1 MTVYAIC
8 GHGFEPVESIRIP
21 PGCAIVVRSNPG
33 CAMYRDEYDKHLKTL
48 FCDESL
54 SRVLK
59 DPAAHISAIRAAFG
73 SVIVFKEGDV
83 CPNFSFKLLVDFPD
97 LSQYA
102 QVSGIIPVPT
112 DGQPLCGA
120 FSGSGNVWLQSPNFV
135 KPYVPPKITNAKFE
149 KYAKLME
156 SMTPEQRPAIE
167 GMVDS
172 LLEFENRRRKNNYNR
187 SIKNLASGYVEVK
200 DDLPANKV
208 LPLIYE
214 HSIYPTKEDIASIV
228 SDMGENPSI
237 GDVVNSE
244 ALEKTMSIDLKTLFE
259 KFPGTYYHF
268 ACRITTNL
276 NTYYSLYEQ
285 NRNIKRNGT
294 KISFVTRNV
303 PAIYNTPVLKMPV
316 EHQHYIKQA
325 IYEAEHKKQQHT
337 RRAKRRRHRKTR
349 RRV

>member
-1 MTVYAIC
+1 
-8 GHGFEPVESIRIP
+8 
-21 PGCAIVVRSNPG
+21 
-33 CAMYRDEYDKHLKTL
+33 MYRDEYDKHLKTL

-54 SRVLK
+54 SHDVLN
-59 DPAAHISAIRAAFG
+59 DPASHIAAIRAAFG

-135 KPYVPPKITNAKFE
+135 PPYIPPTITNAKFAT
-149 KYAKLME
+149 YAKLME
-156 SMTPEQRPAIE
+156 RMTPEQRPAIQ

-172 LLEFENRRRKNNYNR
+172 LIAVENSRRKQNYNR
-187 SIKNLASGYVEVK
+187 HVKEIASGYVRVK
-200 DDLPANKV
+200 NDLPANKV

-214 HSIYPTKEDIASIV
+214 HSIYPTKEDVASIV

-237 GDVVNSE
+237 GDVVHAK
-244 ALEKTMSIDLKTLFE
+244 ALENAISIDLKTLFE
-259 KFPGTYYHF
+259 KFPGTHYHF
-268 ACRITTNL
+268 ACRITSNL

-285 NRNIKRNGT
+285 NRKVKFNGMMP
-294 KISFVTRNV
+294 SFVARNV
-303 PAIYNTPVLKMPV
+303 PAVYNTPVLKMPA

-325 IYEAEHKKQQHT
+325 IYEAERKKQQQRT
-337 RRAKRRRHRKTR
+337 RRAKRRRQRKTR
-349 RRV
+349 RH